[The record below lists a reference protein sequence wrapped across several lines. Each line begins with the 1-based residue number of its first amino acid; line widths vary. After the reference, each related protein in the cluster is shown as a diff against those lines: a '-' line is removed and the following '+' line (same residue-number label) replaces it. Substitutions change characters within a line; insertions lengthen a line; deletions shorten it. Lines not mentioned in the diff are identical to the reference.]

1 MKVLLAIMVQ
11 FEVWDGLITSY
22 FVGRGLA
29 KEGNPLMAS
38 LVEDGSFIWV
48 KVVGALLCIPA
59 LWFIYK
65 RFPKVGISAAAIV
78 VLFYVAIVF
87 WNFKV
92 VLAG

>member
-1 MKVLLAIMVQ
+1 MVQ